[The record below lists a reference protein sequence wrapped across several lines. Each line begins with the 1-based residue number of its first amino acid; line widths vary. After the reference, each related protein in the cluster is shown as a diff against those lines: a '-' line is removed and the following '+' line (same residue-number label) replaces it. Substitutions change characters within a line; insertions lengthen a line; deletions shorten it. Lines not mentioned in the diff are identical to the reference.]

1 MLCPNNG
8 TEFQG
13 VYSPQM
19 SDGLPKVQQQATATA
34 SFFLF
39 ALGLSWIMTQLL
51 GKRTGNLMS
60 FILRSVFFIVILF
73 WTLHALITVR
83 LLIVDNVNNS
93 A

>member
-1 MLCPNNG
+1 
-8 TEFQG
+8 
-13 VYSPQM
+13 
-19 SDGLPKVQQQATATA
+19 
-34 SFFLF
+34 
-39 ALGLSWIMTQLL
+39 MTQLL